1 MTPASVPINGFE
13 QEISVFIDA
22 RADLK
27 TGSLVFGGSG
37 RMEHQHISRPQ
48 NIIQVEVPQ
57 GVITTR
63 ITIAVKLQAY
73 EVLNYNQE
81 CRQNMQEVTQSLER
95 RTLREF
101 LTQLHRRTP
110 VVPKTSS
117 ADLIRELRDE
127 Q

>member
-13 QEISVFIDA
+13 QEISVSIDA
-22 RADLK
+22 TADFK
-27 TGSLVFGGSG
+27 TGSLVFGGSA

-48 NIIQVEVPQ
+48 NIIQVEVPH
-57 GVITTR
+57 GVVTTR
-63 ITIAVKLQAY
+63 ITITVKLQAY
-73 EVLNYNQE
+73 EVLSYYQE
-81 CRQNMQEVTQSLER
+81 YWQNTQEFTQSMER
-95 RTLREF
+95 PTLREF
-101 LTQLHRRTP
+101 LTQLHHRTP